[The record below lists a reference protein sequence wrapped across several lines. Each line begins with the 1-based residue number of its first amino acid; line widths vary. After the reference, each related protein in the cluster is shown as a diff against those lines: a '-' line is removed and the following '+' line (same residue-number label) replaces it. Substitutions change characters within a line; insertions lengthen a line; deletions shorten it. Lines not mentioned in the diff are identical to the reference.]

1 MQTADFSPDISTVP
15 PREARA
21 TVIIS
26 GPPWPR
32 SGTGRVMQSQIQFY
46 RSRGYKTVF
55 IADPFHWNFTRE
67 SRVWDEFRDGLNA
80 LGADYTLLASIE
92 PWRFTLAK
100 YRATL
105 EYGRHGTALDWLV
118 AIARSAQLTTEAM
131 KLLRELHVTLF
142 HVNHVFTLGFA
153 LRLRKQLGGQRN
165 CTPLILDTHDVQ
177 SHIVYEKKERNPW
190 SRRQDAVDRLL
201 KSEIAHLSAPNALVH
216 LSVDDFNFFS
226 RELPGQTHFLALP
239 TIDKEFAA
247 SVRSSGAS
255 TEPIDL
261 LFVADWHPAN
271 IAGIQWFFG
280 NVWPLLAKFN
290 LSLSIV
296 GRIAKGVEDQAPQLY
311 EKFRSHFLGEVADLL
326 PYYRAARCVIA
337 PMVSGTGV
345 SIKTVEAFAAGKAFV
360 GTSKAYR
367 GMPMRRLE
375 EIGIRTYDEPK
386 LFAEGTISALQN
398 RQQFESLSQQAYD
411 SMFSTEASFAVRD
424 ESLAAV
430 FASKNNLA
438 CVATH

>member
-1 MQTADFSPDISTVP
+1 MQNADSSPDIFNVSS
-15 PREARA
+15 RETRA
-21 TVIIS
+21 TVIIT

-46 RSRGYKTVF
+46 RSRGYGTVF

-67 SRVWDEFRDGLNA
+67 SKVWDEFRDGLHA

-100 YRATL
+100 YQATL
-105 EYGRHGTALDWLV
+105 QHGRRGTALDWVV
-118 AIARSAQLTTEAM
+118 AIGRSAQLDADSM
-131 KLLRELHVTLF
+131 KLLRGLRVALF

-153 LRLRKQLGGQRN
+153 LRLRKLLLGQTN
-165 CTPLILDTHDVQ
+165 CAPMILDTHDIQ
-177 SHIVYEKKERNPW
+177 SHIVHEKKERNPW
-190 SRRQDAVDRLL
+190 TRRFDSVGSLL
-201 KSEIAHLSAPNALVH
+201 RSELAHLDAPNALVH
-216 LSVDDFNFFS
+216 LSVEDFNFFS
-226 RELPGQTHFLALP
+226 GRLPSQAHFLAMP

-247 SVRSSGAS
+247 SVRRAGPT

-271 IAGIQWFFG
+271 IAAVQWFFEF
-280 NVWPLLAKFN
+280 VWPLIASAN
-290 LSLSIV
+290 LNLRIV
-296 GRIAKGVEDQAPQLY
+296 GRIANGIEEQAPQLFK
-311 EKFRSHFLGEVADLL
+311 EFRSHFAGEVADLS

-367 GMPMRRLE
+367 GMPMSRLE
-375 EIGIRTYDEPK
+375 EVGIGAYDEPK
-386 LFAEGTISALQN
+386 LFAEAIVSALQN
-398 RQQFESLSQQAYD
+398 PATSELLSQRAYD
-411 SMFSTEASFAVRD
+411 ALFSTEASFAVRD
-424 ESLAAV
+424 QSIAAAFRRKDV
-430 FASKNNLA
+430 PSG
-438 CVATH
+438 VAAR

>member
-1 MQTADFSPDISTVP
+1 MQTADSSPDISSVP
-15 PREARA
+15 SPETPA
-21 TVIIS
+21 TVIIT

-67 SRVWDEFRDGLNA
+67 SRVWDEFRDGLDA

-105 EYGRHGTALDWLV
+105 QHGRHGTALDWLV
-118 AIARSAQLTTEAM
+118 AIGRSAQLTAESM
-131 KLLRELHVTLF
+131 KLLQGSQVALF

-153 LRLRKQLGGQRN
+153 LRLRKQLSRMN
-165 CTPLILDTHDVQ
+165 WVPLILDTHDIQ
-177 SHIVYEKKERNPW
+177 SHIVHEKKERNPW
-190 SRRQDAVDRLL
+190 SGKPDSVERLL
-201 KSEIAHLSAPNALVH
+201 RSEVTHLSAPSALIH

-226 RELPGQTHFLALP
+226 RELPSQTHFLALP
-239 TIDKEFAA
+239 TIDREFAS
-247 SVRSSGAS
+247 SVRASGPK

-271 IAGIQWFFG
+271 IAAIQWFFE
-280 NVWPLLAKFN
+280 NVWPLITNSN

-296 GRIAKGVEDQAPQLY
+296 GRIAKGVEEQDPQLY

-345 SIKTVEAFAAGKAFV
+345 SIKTVEAFAGGKAFV
-360 GTSKAYR
+360 GTPKAYR
-367 GMPMRRLE
+367 GMPMKQLE
-375 EIGIRTYDEPK
+375 EIGIRGYDEPTQ
-386 LFAEGTISALQN
+386 FAEAIASTLQN
-398 RQQFESLSQQAYD
+398 RRRSELLSQKAYD
-411 SMFSTEASFAVRD
+411 SLFSTEASFAIRD
-424 ESLAAV
+424 QSLAAV
-430 FASKNNLA
+430 FRRKDVLPG
-438 CVATH
+438 VEVR